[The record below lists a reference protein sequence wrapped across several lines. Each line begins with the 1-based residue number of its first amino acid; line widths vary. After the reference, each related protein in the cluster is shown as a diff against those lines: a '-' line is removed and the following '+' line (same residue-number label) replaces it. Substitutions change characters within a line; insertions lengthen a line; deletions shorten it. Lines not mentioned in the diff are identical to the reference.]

1 MTGGGWRVVL
11 WDDDVNTV
19 ATAAFVLHRVVGLPL
34 GRSLD
39 LPVQAHERGT
49 VEVAVFPDRE
59 DAEVVVARMLVFG
72 VHGGVIPA

>member
-11 WDDDVNTV
+11 WDDDVNTI
-19 ATAAFVLHRVVGLPL
+19 ATAAYVLHRVVGLSL
-34 GRSLD
+34 GQSMD

-49 VEVAVFPDRE
+49 AQVAVFDDLE
-59 DAEVVVARMLVFG
+59 DAEIVVARMHVFG